1 MRLQHI
7 SELPCLL
14 IATALVYVAFSVG
27 GDFQE
32 LLKRMLAKQAGASA
46 VAASAGPAAAPMSR
60 REGKQRADGADDKG
74 GAGAAA
80 AGPKRKAEV
89 QYIWISDDE
98 C

>member
-1 MRLQHI
+1 
-7 SELPCLL
+7 
-14 IATALVYVAFSVG
+14 
-27 GDFQE
+27 
-32 LLKRMLAKQAGASA
+32 
-46 VAASAGPAAAPMSR
+46 MSR
-60 REGKQRADGADDKG
+60 REGKQRADGADDKD